1 MVKTL
6 STQLRILDFLPGAMR
21 RFCKVVSRGAMRWGL
36 CFSKIILVVAKGET
50 GSRETR
56 KEAIATAPERNKGG
70 LE

>member
-6 STQLRILDFLPGAMR
+6 STQVRILDFLPGATR
-21 RFCKVVSRGAMRWGL
+21 RFCKVVSRGAMRWDL
-36 CFSKIILVVAKGET
+36 CFSKIILVVARGET

-56 KEAIATAPERNKGG
+56 KEAIATAQEGDKGG